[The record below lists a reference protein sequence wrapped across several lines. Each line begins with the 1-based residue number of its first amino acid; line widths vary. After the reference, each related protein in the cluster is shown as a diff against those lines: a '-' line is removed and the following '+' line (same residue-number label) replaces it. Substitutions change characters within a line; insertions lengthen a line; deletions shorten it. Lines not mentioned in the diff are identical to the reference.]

1 MITSREKDVDYKN
14 FSVCTL
20 EMLGEMHGHS
30 NRYDAMAE
38 AKTLSKYKKLTNNT
52 LFVYLACKN
61 EL

>member
-1 MITSREKDVDYKN
+1 MSTTKSSLFALSKC
-14 FSVCTL
+14 SVKCMVTQ
-20 EMLGEMHGHS
+20 
-30 NRYDAMAE
+30 YDAMAE